1 MHTKHPT
8 LRALLDSCDLSAFSI
23 WTEHNAV
30 FFDREFGE
38 DNTPAE
44 WLDGPIQDL
53 DGKWVPL
60 YSIRLIGTNLEREVT
75 TTGATAQLI
84 VNGDAVN
91 GWTIQAQAHDL
102 EGTNGPKF
110 ISVEFD

>member
-1 MHTKHPT
+1 MHTNYPT

-23 WTEHNAV
+23 WTEHNGV

-38 DNTPAE
+38 DNTPVE
-44 WLDGPIQDL
+44 WIDGPIQGL

-60 YSIRLIGTNLEREVT
+60 YSVVLNESTFERELT
-75 TTGATAQLI
+75 TSGATAQLI

-91 GWTIQAQAHDL
+91 GWTIQAQAHGL

-110 ISVEFD
+110 INVEFD